1 MYEYFFTRHLRR
13 MHIMTTIKKNA
24 ATNNTVTT
32 DSQNKVPTSV
42 VVIAGVSTE
51 TPIEFRK
58 EKFAD
63 HITPELAASLVDVIK
78 DFNQKPAMTA
88 LGTLWK
94 LTIRPEATLKSLG
107 ITTVNA
113 ETPDVTSEQLEAIKD
128 MIYVPAE
135 VVDRFRNELRYQY
148 AIAHPG
154 FPEVSYPDNCAQ
166 AYKALNNATV
176 KDHVTCAII
185 LDHCKTV
192 IANRTQEE
200 IDKAIGLLNNPK
212 DTCAFGGV
220 RSLSFYHDEADYLKR
235 FAPKIGALLK
245 ALDDDK
251 KSHMT
256 TAEPTEEDGNRP
268 FAGLAKQ
275 LEEKGFV
282 LAEEPV
288 VASATDETAKVDDSR
303 KVMTEPVELEEDL
316 SDLGLPASVS
326 EPLTLEVIQQ
336 NQDAISS
343 FITAYQQLED
353 LGIDP
358 FTVIAKSDA
367 ISKLLEGIKGLA

>member
-1 MYEYFFTRHLRR
+1 
-13 MHIMTTIKKNA
+13 MTTIKMNS
-24 ATNNTVTT
+24 ATDNTMTT
-32 DSQNKVPTSV
+32 DTQNKAPASV
-42 VVIAGVSTE
+42 VVITGI
-51 TPIEFRK
+51 TPEAHIEFRK

-63 HITPELAASLVDVIK
+63 HITPELAASLVAVIK

-113 ETPDVTSEQLEAIKD
+113 ETPDVTPEQLEAVKD

-148 AIAHPG
+148 AVAHPG
-154 FPEVSYPDNCAQ
+154 FPEVSYPDSCAQ

-185 LDHCKTV
+185 LDHCKSV

-251 KSHMT
+251 KSYMT
-256 TAEPTEEDGNRP
+256 TAAPAEEDGNRP

-275 LEEKGFV
+275 LEEKGYVFSEDTPDSGKSGTTAV
-282 LAEEPV
+282 EAVNESDKVQAVAEV
-288 VASATDETAKVDDSR
+288 TDDLDDI
-303 KVMTEPVELEEDL
+303 E
-316 SDLGLPASVS
+316 LPASSFDSDPITV
-326 EPLTLEVIQQ
+326 ETILQHKE
-336 NQDAISS
+336 AIGA
-343 FITAYQQLED
+343 FLNAYQQLED

-358 FTVIAKSDA
+358 FDVIKKSDA
-367 ISKLLEGIKGLA
+367 ISKLLEGIQGLA

>member
-1 MYEYFFTRHLRR
+1 
-13 MHIMTTIKKNA
+13 MTTVKLNS
-24 ATNNTVTT
+24 ATANTVTT
-32 DSQNKVPTSV
+32 DTQDKIPASV
-42 VVIAGVSTE
+42 VVIAGVPTE
-51 TPIEFRK
+51 APIEFRK

-63 HITPELAASLVDVIK
+63 HITTELAASLIPVVQ
-78 DFNQKPAMTA
+78 DFNKKSDMAA
-88 LGTLWK
+88 LGLLWK
-94 LTIRPEATLKSLG
+94 LTIQPEATLKTFG

-113 ETPDVTSEQLEAIKD
+113 ETPDVTPEQLEAVKG
-128 MIYVPAE
+128 MLYVPAE

-148 AIAHPG
+148 AVAHPG
-154 FPEVSYPDNCAQ
+154 FPEVSYPDSCAQ

-192 IANRTQEE
+192 IMNRTQEE
-200 IDKAIGLLNNPK
+200 IDRAIGLLNNPK

-220 RSLSFYHDEADYLKR
+220 RSLSFRAEEANYLKR
-235 FAPKIGALLK
+235 YAPKIAALLK

-256 TAEPTEEDGNRP
+256 PADTAEEDGNRP

-282 LAEEPV
+282 LAEDPV
-288 VASATDETAKVDDSR
+288 ADSTADDNDSKGTAAET
-303 KVMTEPVELEEDL
+303 VELEEDL
-316 SDLGLPASVS
+316 NDLELPASTIS
-326 EPLTLEVIQQ
+326 EPLTLDTIQQ
-336 NQDAISS
+336 NQDAISA
-343 FITAYQQLED
+343 FIAAYQQLED
-353 LGIDP
+353 RGIDP